1 MNTIIALAFL
11 GLFAYLVWNLRSLF
25 YENISYKSARA
36 QEIKRR
42 LQVEYRNDQAMNERL
57 KQPMEDNE
65 RMRLITKYAHERHQ
79 RAVHYVIA
87 DMFEKFK

>member
-1 MNTIIALAFL
+1 MNTLIALAFL
-11 GLFAYLVWNLRSLF
+11 GLFAYLVWNLRKLL

-87 DMFEKFK
+87 DMFERFK